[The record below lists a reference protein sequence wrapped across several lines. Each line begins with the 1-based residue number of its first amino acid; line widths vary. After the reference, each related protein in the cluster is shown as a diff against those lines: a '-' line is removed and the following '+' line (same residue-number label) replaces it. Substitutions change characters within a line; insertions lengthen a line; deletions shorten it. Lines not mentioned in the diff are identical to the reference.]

1 MKEKYFEDLGL
12 DDGEEIFKKF
22 KINVD
27 EILNKKEKDEE
38 STEDDNKES
47 KKWKLIIQNKRGGNI
62 GNSSTKK

>member
-47 KKWKLIIQNKRGGNI
+47 KNEN
-62 GNSSTKK
+62 

>member
-27 EILNKKEKDEE
+27 EILNKKN
-38 STEDDNKES
+38 EDDDKDNKAE
-47 KKWKLIIQNKRGGNI
+47 KKED
-62 GNSSTKK
+62 

>member
-27 EILNKKEKDEE
+27 EILNKKN
-38 STEDDNKES
+38 EDDDKDNKEE
-47 KKWKLIIQNKRGGNI
+47 KKED
-62 GNSSTKK
+62 